1 MILNYNINTDISVN
15 NLMDLNKLKSFED
28 ESNLKVNASELARE
42 LGVDR
47 RTIRKYI
54 NGYEKTETRKRKTQF
69 DGYYEII
76 DELLGNDIKIFKYK
90 ACFIDTLVTITGLKL
105 LNQVLEDILVQSKNS
120 MITLLTK
127 NTQQ

>member
-54 NGYEKTETRKRKTQF
+54 NGYEKTDTRKRKTQF

-90 ACFIDTLVTITGLKL
+90 IFMPDKVFL
-105 LNQVLEDILVQSKNS
+105 
-120 MITLLTK
+120 
-127 NTQQ
+127 

>member
-54 NGYEKTETRKRKTQF
+54 NDMKRLKR
-69 DGYYEII
+69 ESVRPSLMAIMR
-76 DELLGNDIKIFKYK
+76 LLMNCLVMILKSLNIK